1 MRYTVIIS
9 DRAKQML
16 GQHIRFLAQVN
27 KDAAVELKK
36 RFLTEFRFLESFPQ
50 RYPFFSADFIPP
62 NKYHKLYIKNWFL
75 VLYQIK
81 DNTVYIDWIVDCRQD
96 YSWLLK

>member
-1 MRYTVIIS
+1 MKYTFIIS

-16 GQHIRFLAQVN
+16 GQHIQFLAQVN
-27 KDAAVELKK
+27 KNTAVELKNS
-36 RFLTEFRFLESFPQ
+36 LLEEFRSLESFPQ

-62 NKYHKLYIKNWFL
+62 NKYHRLYVQNWFL

-96 YSWLLK
+96 YEWLLK